1 MLIRKVSVFLHAT
14 FHTQNNAE
22 TMNRITFFVALTIL
36 LISCKNEKVENKLQ
50 NNNYLQITKNRMA
63 AEWEPA
69 NGVFFVWPPYIPK
82 ELIIELAKDTHI
94 YPFVEGEEGKKEA
107 EKWFEKWGIDS
118 TNVTFINLKTD
129 GENTPRDWGPS
140 AVFMK
145 NGEFKFTDGQYMYA
159 STFTDL
165 ACNDSLEFIKTKSG
179 QIYRSP
185 VDSAIVPIANQLGF
199 EVLNLPFTNTGG
211 NVLTDGIGTAFSTCV
226 LLTENRFNGISDREF
241 FNLNDSLLGFTKY
254 NIISNFDMI
263 GIQHIDCL
271 LKLVD
276 EETILVAQPPEDHE
290 LFSIYENIVK
300 NELSK
305 LKTAYGRPYTIKR
318 IKIAQYYEEDLIA
331 YLTAYTNS
339 LILNKNV
346 YVPLF
351 GIKEDSLAIKTW
363 ESVMPGYT
371 IKGFN
376 YVLDE
381 QPIEFKSTFEGFDEL
396 GVKTGWFYDD
406 AVHCRTK
413 AIWDEDMIFISVKKV
428 LPEILIGQEA
438 ILYATIIDY
447 GGEGLSVN
455 DIFFNWRIKGKTTW
469 SKIKMSMGNN
479 PNHWIA
485 SIPQHENET
494 AIEYYVEAKS
504 NSGKTQRRPITAP
517 EGYFEFKYVAQQK
530 I

>member
-1 MLIRKVSVFLHAT
+1 
-14 FHTQNNAE
+14 
-22 TMNRITFFVALTIL
+22 MNRICFFIVITIL
-36 LISCKNEKVENKLQ
+36 LVSCKNEKAKNELQ
-50 NNNYLQITKNRMA
+50 HKNYLQIAKNRMA

-82 ELIIELAKDTHI
+82 ELIIEFAKDTHI
-94 YPFVEGEEGKKEA
+94 YPFVAGEEGKKEA
-107 EKWFEKWGIDS
+107 EKWFEKWGIDLA
-118 TNVTFINLKTD
+118 NVTFINLKTG

-145 NGEFKFTDGQYMYA
+145 NGDFKITDGQYKYA

-165 ACNDSLEFIKTKSG
+165 ACNDSIDFIKTKSG
-179 QIYRSP
+179 EIYHSP
-185 VDSAIVPIANQLGF
+185 MDTVIVPIANQLGF
-199 EVLNLPFTNTGG
+199 EVLKLPFTNTGG
-211 NVLTDGIGTAFSTCV
+211 NVLTDGIGTAFSTCA
-226 LLTENRFNGISDREF
+226 LLTENRFNGVSDQEF

-254 NIISNFDMI
+254 NIISNFDMM
-263 GIQHIDCL
+263 GIQHVDCL

-290 LFSIYENIVK
+290 LFSIYDDIVN

-318 IKIAQYYEEDLIA
+318 IKIAQYYEEDQIE

-339 LILNKNV
+339 IILNKNV

-351 GIKEDSLAIKTW
+351 GVKEDSLALKTW

-371 IKGFN
+371 VKGFSYN
-376 YVLDE
+376 LDE
-381 QPIEFKSTFEGFDEL
+381 LAIEFKSFFEGFDEL
-396 GVKTGWFYDD
+396 GVKTGWLYED

-428 LPEILIGQEA
+428 LPEILIDQEA
-438 ILYATIIDY
+438 ILYSTIIDY
-447 GGEGLSVN
+447 SGESLSTDDIVVN
-455 DIFFNWRIKGKTTW
+455 WKIKGETKW
-469 SKIKMSMGNN
+469 NEIKMSMDNH
-479 PNHWIA
+479 PNHWTA
-485 SIPQHENET
+485 SFPIQEKNMI
-494 AIEYYVEAKS
+494 IEYYIEVKS
-504 NSGKTQRRPITAP
+504 NTGKTQRRPISAP
-517 EGYFEFKYVAQQK
+517 EGYYEFKYVAQQG

>member
-1 MLIRKVSVFLHAT
+1 
-14 FHTQNNAE
+14 
-22 TMNRITFFVALTIL
+22 MNRLIFFAVLTTS
-36 LISCKNEKVENKLQ
+36 LISCRNEKVDNEPH
-50 NNNYLQITKNRMA
+50 NNAYIQLTGNRMA

-94 YPFVEGEEGKKEA
+94 YPFVEGEAGQKEA
-107 EKWFEKWGIDS
+107 EKWFEKWGIDLA
-118 TNVTFINLKTD
+118 NVTFINLKTNR
-129 GENTPRDWGPS
+129 ENTPRDWGPS

-145 NGEFKFTDGQYMYA
+145 NGEFKITDGQYMYA
-159 STFTDL
+159 CPSTDL
-165 ACNDSLEFIKTKSG
+165 ACNDSLELIKTKSD

-185 VDSAIVPIANQLGF
+185 MDSAIVPIANQLGL
-199 EVLNLPFTNTGG
+199 EVLNIPFTNTGG

-226 LLTENRFNGISDREF
+226 LLTENRFNGISDQEF
-241 FNLNDSLLGFTKY
+241 FRLNDSLLGFTKY
-254 NIISNFDMI
+254 NIISNFDKI

-271 LKLVD
+271 LKLID

-290 LFSIYENIVK
+290 LFSIYDNIVE

-305 LKTAYGRPYTIKR
+305 LKTAYGRPYIIKR
-318 IKIAQYYEEDLIA
+318 IKIAQYYKEDLTA

-339 LILNKNV
+339 LILNRNV

-351 GIKEDSLAIKTW
+351 GIKEDSLALKTW

-371 IKGFN
+371 VKGFS

-381 QPIEFKSTFEGFDEL
+381 QPIEFKFPFTGFDEL

-413 AIWDEDMIFISVKKV
+413 AFWDEDMIFISVKKV
-428 LPEILIGQEA
+428 LPEILIDQEA
-438 ILYATIIDY
+438 NLYSTIIDY
-447 GGEGLSVN
+447 SGEGLSTK
-455 DIFFNWRIKGKTTW
+455 DIILSWKIKGE
-469 SKIKMSMGNN
+469 SKWNEIKMSMDNH
-479 PNHWIA
+479 PNHWTA
-485 SIPQHENET
+485 SFPKHEKDKI
-494 AIEYYVEAKS
+494 IEYYVEVKS
-504 NSGKTQRRPITAP
+504 NSGKTQRRPISAP
-517 EGYFEFKYVAQQK
+517 EGYYTFKYVAQQG